1 MGYLLRRSVGV
12 EQSIERLAAADR
24 DGASL
29 VRAAILG
36 LAENPR
42 PAGVHVLNEAECLHR
57 IHLSRLDRHTG
68 RTLQYR
74 VMYQIQDRDLIVIVM
89 TAAALPKPSRRL
101 SR

>member
-1 MGYLLRRSVGV
+1 MSYLLRRSVGV
-12 EQSIERLAAADR
+12 EQSIERLAATDR

-29 VRAAILG
+29 VRGAILA

-57 IHLSRLDRHTG
+57 IHLSRLDPPTG

-74 VMYQIQDRDLIVIVM
+74 VMYQIQDRDLIVLVM
-89 TAAALPKPSRRL
+89 TAAALPRPSRRG